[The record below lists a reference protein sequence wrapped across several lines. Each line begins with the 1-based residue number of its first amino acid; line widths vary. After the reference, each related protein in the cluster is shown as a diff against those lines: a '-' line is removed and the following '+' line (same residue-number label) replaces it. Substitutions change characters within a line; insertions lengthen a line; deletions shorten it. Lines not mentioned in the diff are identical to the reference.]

1 LSSKITSTKI
11 IYSQSHDPWYNLA
24 LEEALLNDVTPNEII
39 LFLWQNEHTVV
50 IGRNQNSWRES
61 RWKELEEDGG
71 KVARRI
77 SGGGAVYHD
86 LGNLNFTFIVD
97 KKHFDL
103 ERQLKVILNAVKS
116 FGIKAEFSGRND
128 ILAEGRKFSGNA
140 FYETSEA
147 KFQHGTILVNVDFSV
162 MAKFLKV
169 SEDKMASKGVKSVQA
184 RVINLKE
191 LCSDLTVESM
201 QKAMEKSFLEEYGGN
216 GEMISP
222 SHVTKDLSD
231 LYDKYSSWEWRYG
244 NSPKFDV
251 CYKKRFEWGGV
262 EVGFTLKD
270 GQITA
275 CTIYSDAM
283 DSQLIVEVSA
293 HLEQIPFQ
301 MDAMILKLEKLIPDS
316 KSDYILNDLKE
327 WMKEQAI

>member
-1 LSSKITSTKI
+1 MSGKITSTKL
-11 IYSQSHDPWYNLA
+11 IYSNSHDPWYNLA

-39 LFLWQNEHTVV
+39 LFLWQNQHTVV
-50 IGRNQNSWRES
+50 IGRNQNSWREC

-116 FGIKAEFSGRND
+116 FGINAEFSGRND

-162 MAKFLKV
+162 MGKFLKV
-169 SEDKMASKGVKSVQA
+169 SEDKMQSKGVKSVEA
-184 RVINLKE
+184 RVINLQE
-191 LCSDLTVESM
+191 LCSDLDVESM
-201 QKAMEKSFLEEYGGN
+201 KKAMTKSFLDEYDGD
-216 GEMISP
+216 GEIISP
-222 SHVTKDLSD
+222 SYVMSDLSD
-231 LYDKYSSWEWRYG
+231 LYEKYSSWEWKYG

-251 CYKKRFEWGGV
+251 CYKKRFVWGGV
-262 EVGFTLKD
+262 EIGFTLKD

-283 DSQLIVEVSA
+283 DSQLIVDISA

-301 MDAMILKLEKLIPDS
+301 MDAMILKLEKFIPSTKSENVVRDLIDW
-316 KSDYILNDLKE
+316 I
-327 WMKEQAI
+327 KEQAI